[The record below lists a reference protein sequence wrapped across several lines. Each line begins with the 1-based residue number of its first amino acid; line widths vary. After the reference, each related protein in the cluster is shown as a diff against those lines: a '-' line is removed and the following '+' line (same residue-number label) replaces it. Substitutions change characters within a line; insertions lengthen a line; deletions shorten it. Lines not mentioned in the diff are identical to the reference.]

1 MRWDFRQQQREL
13 TDLIYC
19 AFVFSPPVPQ
29 CQYQPAILVP
39 VLVLALAIDR
49 DVVTGAG
56 QPHQEQGNGSGNNE
70 WWESVVMEGG
80 QRQRRRVPAPE
91 AE

>member
-1 MRWDFRQQQREL
+1 
-13 TDLIYC
+13 
-19 AFVFSPPVPQ
+19 
-29 CQYQPAILVP
+29 
-39 VLVLALAIDR
+39 LVLALAIEQ

-56 QPHQEQGNGSGNNE
+56 QPHQEQGNRSGNNE

-80 QRQRRRVPAPE
+80 QRQRHRALAPE